1 MKYFNSLCMTVI
13 ALAVFSLS
21 GCKGKTPAQ
30 DQPAQTSADV
40 EATAD
45 SATVET
51 PSVFPVAYVNVDSLL
66 LEYDFA
72 KQLNEVLLKKQE
84 KSRRELTNAQAKF
97 QKDYEA
103 FQKKY
108 QSGGFLTE
116 ATLQSEQ
123 TNLYKQDQELQMLE
137 KKLAQELMT
146 EQQKMNTQLRD
157 TVAAFFKVY
166 NADKRFKLILSNA
179 DSDNVLFA
187 DEALNITNDV
197 IEKLNLRYAEQQKAK

>member
-1 MKYFNSLCMTVI
+1 
-13 ALAVFSLS
+13 
-21 GCKGKTPAQ
+21 
-30 DQPAQTSADV
+30 
-40 EATAD
+40 
-45 SATVET
+45 
-51 PSVFPVAYVNVDSLL
+51 
-66 LEYDFA
+66 
-72 KQLNEVLLKKQE
+72 
-84 KSRRELTNAQAKF
+84 
-97 QKDYEA
+97 
-103 FQKKY
+103 
-108 QSGGFLTE
+108 LTE

>member
-84 KSRRELTNAQAKF
+84 KSRRDKPTLPA
-97 QKDYEA
+97 
-103 FQKKY
+103 
-108 QSGGFLTE
+108 
-116 ATLQSEQ
+116 LQSILRLHTENAFLRQ
-123 TNLYKQDQELQMLE
+123 SLVASDMRMGESSPLREKGLLLDSWRVNCLRWQMRRTIVS
-137 KKLAQELMT
+137 A
-146 EQQKMNTQLRD
+146 
-157 TVAAFFKVY
+157 
-166 NADKRFKLILSNA
+166 
-179 DSDNVLFA
+179 
-187 DEALNITNDV
+187 
-197 IEKLNLRYAEQQKAK
+197 